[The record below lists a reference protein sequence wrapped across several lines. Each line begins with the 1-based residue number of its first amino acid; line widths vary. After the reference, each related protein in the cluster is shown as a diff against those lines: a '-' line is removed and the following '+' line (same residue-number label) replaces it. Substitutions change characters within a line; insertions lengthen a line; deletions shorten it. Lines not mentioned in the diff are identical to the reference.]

1 MHLND
6 EQLLEL
12 NDEHQ
17 HHLAQCEMCSLRVEN
32 LAKIREQLS
41 ALPTA
46 ELPNKNWQAIKEQFE
61 NQHVI
66 TKSRINV
73 FKFWQLASIAI
84 AASALLMIYMPS
96 VNLLNIPELSKD
108 QQLANLIA
116 ENNQLQQQL
125 FESLNEKKNQQ
136 MDVALMQSELSL
148 IDLSIQ
154 QAYLD
159 EGTIDDLSK
168 LWTQRLALM
177 RNQFSHQSAQNSVN
191 I

>member
-6 EQLLEL
+6 QQLLEL

-17 HHLAQCEMCSLRVEN
+17 HHLEQCKECSLRAKN
-32 LAKIREQLS
+32 LAKIREQLNT
-41 ALPTA
+41 LPTT

-61 NQHVI
+61 SQQVI
-66 TKSRINV
+66 NKPRVNV
-73 FKFWQLASIAI
+73 FKFWHVASLAI

-96 VNLLNIPELSKD
+96 VNMLNTPELSKD
-108 QQLANLIA
+108 QQLANLIE

-125 FESLNEKKNQQ
+125 FTSLNEKNNGQI
-136 MDVALMQSELSL
+136 DIVLMQSELSL
-148 IDLSIQ
+148 IDFSIQ
-154 QAYLD
+154 QAYLE
-159 EGTIDDLSK
+159 EGEIDDLSK

-177 RNQFSHQSAQNSVN
+177 KNQFSRQSSPNTVN